1 MKIALNTPDQLI
13 LDDRPWLLG
22 GLLVLLILIFA
33 GFGLQALFAG
43 RGVWLLGLAGAAFWS
58 VALVIFVRRTTIT
71 FDRPTGQITRHV
83 KSLRRATT
91 TLWPLNGVSKA
102 DIETRLSR
110 NSRQAGRT
118 RVTPMHR
125 PVLHWTDG
133 SPATPLMEVYVNG
146 DGAGQT
152 AAAIN
157 RWLGAFRE
165 VTVNP

>member
-1 MKIALNTPDQLI
+1 MKIAHNTPDQLI

-33 GFGLQALFAG
+33 GFGLQALLAG
-43 RGVWLLGLAGAAFWS
+43 RGAGLLGLAGAALWG
-58 VALVIFVRRTTIT
+58 VALVVFVRRTTVT
-71 FDRPTGQITRHV
+71 FDRQSGQITRLV

-91 TLWPLNGVSKA
+91 TQWPLGSVSKA

-110 NSRQAGRT
+110 NSGKRGKG

-157 RWLGAFRE
+157 TWIAR
-165 VTVNP
+165 

>member
-1 MKIALNTPDQLI
+1 MKVAHNTPDQLI

-33 GFGLQALFAG
+33 GFGLQALLAG
-43 RGVWLLGLAGAAFWS
+43 RGAGLLGLAGAALWG
-58 VALVIFVRRTTIT
+58 VALVVFVRRTTVT
-71 FDRPTGQITRHV
+71 FDRGAGQITRHV

-91 TLWPLNGVSKA
+91 TLWPLSGVSKA

-110 NSRQAGRT
+110 NSGKHGKG

-146 DGAGQT
+146 DGASET

-157 RWLGAFRE
+157 RWLQSSRPSTG
-165 VTVNP
+165 

>member
-1 MKIALNTPDQLI
+1 MKIAHNTPDQLI

-22 GLLVLLILIFA
+22 GLLVLLIVIFA

-43 RGVWLLGLAGAAFWS
+43 RGAGLLGLVGAAFWG
-58 VALVIFVRRTTIT
+58 VALVVFVRRTTVT

-91 TLWPLNGVSKA
+91 TLWPLASVSKA
-102 DIETRLSR
+102 DTETRLGR
-110 NSRQAGRT
+110 NSRQAGRA
-118 RVTPMHR
+118 RITPMHR

-133 SPATPLMEVYVNG
+133 GPATPLIEVYVNG

-157 RWLGAFRE
+157 TWISR
-165 VTVNP
+165 

>member
-1 MKIALNTPDQLI
+1 M
-13 LDDRPWLLG
+13 
-22 GLLVLLILIFA
+22 
-33 GFGLQALFAG
+33 
-43 RGVWLLGLAGAAFWS
+43 
-58 VALVIFVRRTTIT
+58 ALVVFVRRTTVT
-71 FDRPTGQITRHV
+71 FDRQSGQITRLV

-91 TLWPLNGVSKA
+91 TQWPLGSVSKA

-110 NSRQAGRT
+110 NSGKRGKG

-133 SPATPLMEVYVNG
+133 SPATPMIEVYVNG

-157 RWLGAFRE
+157 TWIAR
-165 VTVNP
+165 